1 MWCSSEKTALAAPL
15 DYISITTEGPVI
27 VVVKSL
33 STSVFSH
40 PIQIQYVSYLPQ
52 LSNINVQLI
61 ILASGK
67 AITVIEC

>member
-1 MWCSSEKTALAAPL
+1 MAFFSSSEKTALAAPL

-40 PIQIQYVSYLPQ
+40 PIQYVSYLPPVNQ
-52 LSNINVQLI
+52 TKMSSWLF
-61 ILASGK
+61 
-67 AITVIEC
+67 